1 MWRKGRGLKLQNLSV
16 QTLCMTLK
24 TKEARLKFSQASV
37 TVISLMAKYQE
48 AKVKLTNTKLD
59 KFATKNKKQY

>member
-1 MWRKGRGLKLQNLSV
+1 
-16 QTLCMTLK
+16 MTLK